1 MKWYYNLYKQE
12 VPFKVGDHILLKG
25 KDLRICAANTKLAAK
40 NYGLYKIIKQLG
52 PATFKLQMP
61 AKNKTHPVFH
71 TSKFLRY
78 HCNTIG
84 NCAPT
89 NPPAIKIE
97 GHNEFEVEKVSDSRV
112 YYRKFQYL
120 VKWLGY
126 DHLHNSW
133 EPVSNVSNSK
143 ELIHK
148 FHKDHPDAP
157 KPISWTNPQAIASLF
172 VQNVFNYAST
182 VTVFLSP

>member
-1 MKWYYNLYKQE
+1 
-12 VPFKVGDHILLKG
+12 VPFKIGDYVLLKG
-25 KDLRICAANTKLAAK
+25 KDLCICAANTKLAAK
-40 NYGLYKIIKQLG
+40 NYGPYNITKQLG
-52 PATFKLQMP
+52 PATFKLSMP
-61 AKNKTHPVFH
+61 AKNKKHLVFH
-71 TSKFLRY
+71 ASKLLCY

-89 NPPAIKIE
+89 NPPAIEIE
-97 GHNEFEVEKVSDSRV
+97 GHDKFEVKKVLDSQV
-112 YYRKFQYL
+112 YYQKVQYL

-133 EPVSNVSNSK
+133 EPISNVLYSK
-143 ELIHK
+143 ELICK

-157 KPISWTNPQAIASLF
+157 KPISWTNPQAIATLF

-182 VTVFLSP
+182 ELGNKGGVMSQFS